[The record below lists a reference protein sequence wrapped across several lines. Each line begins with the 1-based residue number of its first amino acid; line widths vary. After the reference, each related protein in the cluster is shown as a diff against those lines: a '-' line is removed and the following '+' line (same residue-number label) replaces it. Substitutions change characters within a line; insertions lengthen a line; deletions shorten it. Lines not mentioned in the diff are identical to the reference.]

1 MKTFAVKIL
10 LCFCCQKD
18 KRLQQIAGTAL
29 KIMKA
34 KAFDTRLFK
43 RILKFTKPY
52 QWRFNGV
59 IIFAVSLSIFAAL
72 RPYLLKQ
79 TVDGYIATQDQNGL
93 LMYVI
98 LMGIV
103 LLLEVFSQ
111 FYFVYW
117 ANWLGQDIVKDIRT
131 KLFRHILSFRMKY
144 FDHVPVGQLV
154 TRSVSDI
161 ESIARIFSQGLFM
174 IISDLMKMVVVLAF
188 MFYMNWTLTWIV
200 IVAMPI
206 LVFFTRI
213 FQKKMQVAFEEVR
226 TQIANMNSF
235 VQERVT
241 GMKIVQLFNREKIEY
256 EKFKSINDKHKKAW
270 IKTILYNSIFFPIA
284 DIISSLTLGF
294 IVLYGG
300 IKILNGDNFTT
311 FGDLFSYT
319 MFIGMLFNPL
329 RQIADKFNEMQL
341 GMIAANRVFDILD
354 TEDQIQ
360 DTGVIDAPIFKGDIE
375 FKKVRFG
382 YIPDEEVIKGID
394 LEVSAGQTI
403 AIVGSTGAGKSTII
417 NLLNRFYEINS
428 GSIYIDNHNIEN
440 YTLGSL
446 RKQIA
451 VVLQDVF
458 LFADTIFNNI
468 TLNNPEISREQV
480 LAAAKKIGVHEFI
493 MSLPD
498 NYDFDVK
505 ERGVMLSSG
514 QRQLFA
520 FLRAYVSN
528 PSILILD
535 EATSSI
541 DTYSE
546 ELIQRATETI
556 TKGRTSIVIAHRL
569 ATIVNADK
577 IVVMDKGLIVEQGTH
592 QELINRESGYY
603 KNLYD
608 SQFSVAN

>member
-1 MKTFAVKIL
+1 
-10 LCFCCQKD
+10 
-18 KRLQQIAGTAL
+18 
-29 KIMKA
+29 MKA

-43 RILKFTKPY
+43 RILQYTKPY
-52 QWRFNGV
+52 KSRFNGV
-59 IIFAVSLSIFAAL
+59 IIFAISLSVFAAL

-79 TVDGYIATQDQNGL
+79 TVDGYIKTHDQFGL
-93 LMYVI
+93 LLYVS
-98 LMGIV
+98 LMGFV

-111 FYFVYW
+111 FFFVFW
-117 ANWLGQDIVKDIRT
+117 ANWLGQDIVKDIRN
-131 KLFRHILSFRMKY
+131 KMFKHILSFKMKY
-144 FDHVPVGQLV
+144 FDNVPVGQLV

-161 ESIARIFSQGLFM
+161 EAIARIFSQGLFM
-174 IISDLMKMVVVLAF
+174 IISDMMKMFVVLAF
-188 MFYMNWTLTWIV
+188 MFYMNWKLTWIV

-213 FQKKMQVAFEEVR
+213 FQKKMQIAFEEVR
-226 TQIANMNSF
+226 SQIANLNSF

-241 GMKIVQLFNREKIEY
+241 GMKIVQLFQREDIEF
-256 EKFKSINDKHKKAW
+256 EKFKTINQKHNKAW

-294 IVLYGG
+294 VVLYGG
-300 IKILNGDNFTT
+300 FNIINGDNFTT

-319 MFIGMLFNPL
+319 MFIAMLFNPL

-354 TEDQIQ
+354 TKDQIQ
-360 DTGVIDAPIFKGDIE
+360 DTGTIEAPIFNGDIQ
-375 FKKVRFG
+375 FKDVHFG
-382 YIPDEEVIKGID
+382 YIAEEYVIKGID
-394 LEVSAGQTI
+394 LDVKAGETI

-428 GSIYIDNHNIEN
+428 GIICIDGHNIEN
-440 YTLGSL
+440 YTLSSL

-468 TLNNPEISREQV
+468 TLNNPNISREQV
-480 LAAAKKIGVHEFI
+480 LAAAKKIGVHKFI
-493 MSLPD
+493 MSLPE

-514 QRQLFA
+514 QRQLIA

-546 ELIQRATETI
+546 ELIQKATETI

-569 ATIVNADK
+569 ATILKADK

-592 QELINRESGYY
+592 QELLERTGGYY

-608 SQFSVAN
+608 SQFIAETK

>member
-1 MKTFAVKIL
+1 
-10 LCFCCQKD
+10 
-18 KRLQQIAGTAL
+18 
-29 KIMKA
+29 MKA

-43 RILKFTKPY
+43 RILHYTKPY
-52 QWRFNGV
+52 QWRFRGV
-59 IIFAVSLSIFAAL
+59 IIFAISLSIFAAL

-79 TVDGYIATQDQNGL
+79 TVDGYIKTHDQYGL
-93 LMYVI
+93 LLYVV

-103 LLLEVFSQ
+103 LLAEVFSQ
-111 FYFVYW
+111 FYFVFW

-144 FDHVPVGQLV
+144 FDLVPVGQLV

-174 IISDLMKMVVVLAF
+174 IISDLMKMLVVLIF
-188 MFYMNWTLTWIV
+188 MFYMNWKLTWIV

-241 GMKIVQLFNREKIEY
+241 GMKIVQLFNREDIEF
-256 EKFKSINDKHKKAW
+256 EKFKEINDKHKKAW

-300 IKILNGDNFTT
+300 FKILNGDNFTS

-354 TEDQIQ
+354 TQDQIQ
-360 DTGVIDAPIFKGDIE
+360 DTGTIEAPIFEGDIRFE
-375 FKKVRFG
+375 AVRFG

-394 LEVSAGQTI
+394 LEVKAGQTI

-417 NLLNRFYEINS
+417 NLLNRFYEIKI
-428 GSIYIDNHNIEN
+428 GAIYIDNHNIEN

-446 RKQIA
+446 RLQIA

-468 TLNNPEISREQV
+468 TLNNSAISRAEV
-480 LAAAKKIGVHEFI
+480 LAAAQKIGVHDFI

-514 QRQLFA
+514 QRQLIA

-592 QELINRESGYY
+592 QELINKESGYY